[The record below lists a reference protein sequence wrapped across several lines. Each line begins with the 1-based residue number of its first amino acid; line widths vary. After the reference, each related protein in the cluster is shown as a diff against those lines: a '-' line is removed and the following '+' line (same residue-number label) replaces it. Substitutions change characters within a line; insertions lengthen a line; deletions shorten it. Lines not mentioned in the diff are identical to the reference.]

1 MLFAVHFLPRII
13 ESQLGK
19 CFVIELSSCT
29 QCLIWKFF
37 NHVITSV
44 AFSSLYTHLVLKR
57 FVMFNLLH
65 VIVILMLYF
74 KEVSIMWFMAVY
86 YNQIKKKFNS
96 SASLKGLSY
105 RDRLLNICIYYLL
118 DQGSTYSLS

>member
-1 MLFAVHFLPRII
+1 MLFAVHFHPRII

-37 NHVITSV
+37 KHLITSV
-44 AFSSLYTHLVLKR
+44 AFSSLYTNLVLKR

-74 KEVSIMWFMAVY
+74 KEVFIMWFIAVY
-86 YNQIKKKFNS
+86 YNLIYKKKINS

-118 DQGSTYSLS
+118 DKGFNIQP